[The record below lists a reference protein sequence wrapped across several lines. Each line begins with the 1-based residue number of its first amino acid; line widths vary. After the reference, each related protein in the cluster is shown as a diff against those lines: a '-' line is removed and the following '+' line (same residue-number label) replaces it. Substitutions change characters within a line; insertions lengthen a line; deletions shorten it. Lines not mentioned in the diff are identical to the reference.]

1 MTTTPVLLSLHPR
14 FADLVFSKLK
24 LVELRRRFAQF
35 AENREVFIYVTSPAR
50 ILRGGF
56 RVDHVW
62 KGTPED
68 IWHEVANIA
77 CIRKPEFDDYYRGS
91 NVAYALG
98 IADVWEFDAPAS
110 LAELRERLS
119 SFTVPQSWRYVKAN
133 EAIFFRQLREKQ
145 SGTRVAN
152 PCGDAKGYAATDCVS
167 GLAQVQ
173 PNSLR
178 RRSIG
183 PKKGGRRT
191 QAINH
196 GSH

>member
-1 MTTTPVLLSLHPR
+1 MTAPPVLLSLHPR

-50 ILRGGF
+50 VLRGGF
-56 RVDHVW
+56 RVDQVW

-68 IWHEVANIA
+68 IWHEVANNA

-110 LAELRERLS
+110 LAELRKRLS
-119 SFTVPQSWRYVKAN
+119 SFTVPQSWRYVKAS
-133 EAIFFRQLREKQ
+133 EAKLFRQLREKQ
-145 SGTRVAN
+145 SGARMPNA
-152 PCGDAKGYAATDCVS
+152 CGNGKDYVATDKVS
-167 GLAQVQ
+167 GL
-173 PNSLR
+173 L
-178 RRSIG
+178 
-183 PKKGGRRT
+183 KM
-191 QAINH
+191 
-196 GSH
+196 